1 MLSSASV
8 PTLVPET
15 SRASILHAGDGVSQG
30 MQLLCILTFG
40 TENFEILKRSYI
52 KWMVN
57 RGVAYLVNQIVK
69 LCIFVH

>member
-8 PTLVPET
+8 PTWSPEA
-15 SRASILHAGDGVSQG
+15 SKASILHKRDGVSQG

-57 RGVAYLVNQIVK
+57 RGEAYLVNQMVK

>member
-8 PTLVPET
+8 PTWSPEA
-15 SRASILHAGDGVSQG
+15 SRASILHKGDGVSQG
-30 MQLLCILTFG
+30 KQLLCILTFG

-57 RGVAYLVNQIVK
+57 RGEAYLVYQMVK

>member
-8 PTLVPET
+8 PTWSPEA
-15 SRASILHAGDGVSQG
+15 SRASILHKGDGVSQG
-30 MQLLCILTFG
+30 MQLLCILTFE

-57 RGVAYLVNQIVK
+57 RGVAYLVNQMVK

>member
-8 PTLVPET
+8 PTWSPEA
-15 SRASILHAGDGVSQG
+15 SRASILHKGDGVSQG

-57 RGVAYLVNQIVK
+57 RGVAYLVNQMVK

>member
-8 PTLVPET
+8 PTWSPEA
-15 SRASILHAGDGVSQG
+15 SRASILHKGDGVSQG